1 MDTKSF
7 RRFLIPT
14 LPIHRCHARSRGKG
28 RLTVPIHAKQKVCTY
43 KLVSKHA
50 KLASKM
56 MTAGLH
62 SAASVMHLDPSF
74 RVAMPST
81 YHAQKQKQQYGP
93 GAGGAVNLDP
103 ELEAAYEQF
112 GRALGEA
119 PRETARIVQS
129 KIGSGEER
137 KQQSSSQAAVAAR
150 KKSPQQRC
158 VPSGSLSDH
167 ITPGHFDGLG
177 RPQ

>member
-1 MDTKSF
+1 MTLVKACEAG
-7 RRFLIPT
+7 FL
-14 LPIHRCHARSRGKG
+14 
-28 RLTVPIHAKQKVCTY
+28 
-43 KLVSKHA
+43 
-50 KLASKM
+50 M

-62 SAASVMHLDPSF
+62 SAASVMYLDPSF
-74 RVAMPST
+74 RVAMPFI

-93 GAGGAVNLDP
+93 GVGGAVDLDP
-103 ELEAAYEQF
+103 ELEAAYQQF

-129 KIGSGEER
+129 KLGSEEDR
-137 KQQSSSQAAVAAR
+137 RQYSSSQAAVAAQ